1 MKFWAN
7 GPGELLGDQLA
18 TGKPYYFTAS
28 TWFVNSAVGTD
39 GAGSAGLD
47 REKPLATLGQ
57 AITNASAGDT
67 VILMDGHSE
76 TLTAVL
82 AINKQLFIAGGGS
95 SGGIPTVS
103 FTMNAAAADTFNV
116 SAGNTEIRNIWF
128 KESAQANT
136 GGTGGKIHTS
146 ASGCRIIGCY
156 FSMGANDAYAGILAD
171 TAPTS
176 LRVESCTFISTA
188 TSRAVRPAQ
197 GLTVRTAASD
207 VEVYNCIFS
216 DGAVGFS
223 SRAFDTSTVTITRL
237 RIFNLSLL
245 LGASAAMGGS
255 STGFISGITQTG
267 GGRVDW

>member
-28 TWFVNSAVGTD
+28 TWFVNSATGTD
-39 GAGSAGLD
+39 AGGSAGQD

-67 VILMDGHSE
+67 VILMDGHTE
-76 TLTAVL
+76 TLTATL
-82 AINKQLFIAGGGS
+82 AISKQLYIAGGGS

-103 FTMNAAAADTFNV
+103 FTMNATNQDTFNV
-116 SAGNTEIRNIWF
+116 SAGNTELRNIWF
-128 KESAQANT
+128 KESAQSNS
-136 GGTGGKIHTS
+136 GSTGGKVHTS
-146 ASGCRIIGCY
+146 VSGCRIVGCY
-156 FSMGANDAYAGILAD
+156 FSMGANDQYAGLFAD

-188 TSRAVRPAQ
+188 TTRATRPTQ
-197 GLTVRTAASD
+197 GMTIRAAASD
-207 VEVYNCIFS
+207 VEIYNCIFS
-216 DGAVGFS
+216 DGLYGFT
-223 SRAFDTSTVTITRL
+223 SRSLDTSTVTLTRT
-237 RIFNLSLL
+237 RIVNLSLL
-245 LGASAAMGGS
+245 LGASMAFGAS
-255 STGFISGITQTG
+255 STGFISGLTQTG